1 MLILKA
7 GVSVSLSN
15 CKVMDFHSVV
25 IYNKQQSLLQ
35 KATSY
40 KNLAYKVVSTKH
52 ERNEKGF
59 REKRFGSV
67 VLIPSPRPIY
77 FQ

>member
-1 MLILKA
+1 MLIRKA

-35 KATSY
+35 KATFY
-40 KNLAYKVVSTKH
+40 KKLAYKVVSTKH
-52 ERNEKGF
+52 WNTT
-59 REKRFGSV
+59 KRVSRRKDLG
-67 VLIPSPRPIY
+67 
-77 FQ
+77 Q